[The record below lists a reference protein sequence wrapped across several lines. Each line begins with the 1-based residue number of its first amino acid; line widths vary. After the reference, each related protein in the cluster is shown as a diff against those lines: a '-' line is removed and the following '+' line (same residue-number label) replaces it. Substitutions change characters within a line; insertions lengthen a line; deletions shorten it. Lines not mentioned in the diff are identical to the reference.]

1 MPQIACKMRDFSSK
15 TQQIN
20 STHFSSKMQQMQTE
34 KKHKQAQDKETYPL
48 AIWNGTSHF
57 FKK

>member
-1 MPQIACKMRDFSSK
+1 MPQIAYKMRDFSSK

-34 KKHKQAQDKETYPL
+34 KKT
-48 AIWNGTSHF
+48 
-57 FKK
+57 